1 MAELHPSYLELD
13 RHALGAAA
21 QATTAGHVAECERCR
36 AYLESMPSTEGM
48 PAWLPA
54 ARSPLRV
61 QRTRPLRVQS
71 TRPQRTRRW
80 ALATSC
86 LAAAAALFLVWLRA
100 RPEPSYDGVKGAP
113 GVGVYV
119 LRAGQVQLW
128 DGAPLEAG
136 DRIRLEV
143 APEQFR
149 RVSVF
154 SLAQAERPR
163 GLYAGPVTP
172 GVRQVLPKAWQV
184 DAAPTP
190 EQLAVFFSDME
201 ISAQA
206 AEVLLSARDPR
217 SVWLVRLSLP
227 KRGDAGTSP

>member
-1 MAELHPSYLELD
+1 MADLHPSYLELD

-21 QATTAGHVAECERCR
+21 EATTARHVTECARCR
-36 AYLESMPSTEGM
+36 AYLESMPGTEGL

-54 ARSPLRV
+54 ARLPLRV
-61 QRTRPLRVQS
+61 QRTRPLRV
-71 TRPQRTRRW
+71 RRTRRW

-100 RPEPSYDGVKGAP
+100 APEPGYDGVKGAP
-113 GVGVYV
+113 SVGVYV
-119 LRAGQVQLW
+119 LRAGQVGLW

-154 SLAQAERPR
+154 SLAQAEQPR
-163 GLYAGPVTP
+163 SLYAGPVTP

-206 AEVLLSARDPR
+206 AEVLLTARDPR

-227 KRGDAGTSP
+227 KRGVLGTSP